1 MPTTKTKYNALT
13 HPGRFGSSRPSR
25 RLYFIK
31 HDDWEVDRQLRRA
44 DLVLGGDLDREQID
58 DAEAAAHAEGVRAA
72 IEWMLG
78 RTADEPMEPQEGE
91 EEGL

>member
-13 HPGRFGSSRPSR
+13 HPARFGSGRPSR
-25 RLYFIK
+25 RLY
-31 HDDWEVDRQLRRA
+31 WEVDRQLLRA
-44 DLVLGGDLDREQID
+44 DLVLGGDLDREQLD
-58 DAEAAAHAEGVRAA
+58 DAEAAAYAEGVRAA